1 MRWLLVWLWLAA
13 MPLASAAEG
22 AYPEDLT
29 AWLNQVASAAKQLN
43 YTGTFVYQHGSTV
56 EVSRVAHRADSS
68 GEMVKI
74 DMLSGPS
81 HTFVSINDEVFCY
94 IPDGDRVKVEKRGHH
109 KFFPALLPVPAT
121 PVADRYNLKPLG
133 YAYVAGRNCVGVLL
147 EPKDEYRFGYV
158 LWADAVTG
166 LLLKAVPLDANNKP
180 SGQFAFTQVSIGTAP
195 QRNKFESGF
204 ADKKTV
210 HVATEDTYGLT
221 DWRVKELPAGFVKV
235 MEGRRKLSGKKDP
248 VVQLVYSDG
257 LATVS
262 LFIEP
267 YANVK
272 KPMHG
277 LSSQGLMNVYARPV
291 GEYQVTALGEVPPNT
306 VMQMANSLG
315 REDSNR

>member
-1 MRWLLVWLWLAA
+1 MRWWLIWLWMAA
-13 MPLASAAEG
+13 MPLASAAQG

-29 AWLNQVASAAKQLN
+29 AWLNQVASAAKRLN
-43 YTGTFVYQHGSTV
+43 YTGTFVYQHGSTID
-56 EVSRVAHRADSS
+56 VSRVSHRVDGS
-68 GEMVKI
+68 GEMAKI

-81 HTFVSINDEVFCY
+81 HAFVSINDEVFCY

-121 PVADRYNLKPLG
+121 QIAERYQLKPMG
-133 YAYVAGRNCVGVLL
+133 YANIAGRNCVGVLL
-147 EPKDEYRFGYV
+147 DPKDEYRFGYV
-158 LWADAVTG
+158 LWADATTG

-210 HVATEDTYGLT
+210 HVETTDTYGLT
-221 DWRVKELPAGFVKV
+221 EWRVKDLPAGFTKV
-235 MEGRRKLSGKKDP
+235 MEGRRKLIGKKDP

-267 YANVK
+267 YASVK
-272 KPMHG
+272 NPMHG
-277 LSSQGLMNVYARPV
+277 LSSRGLMNVYARPV
-291 GEYQVTALGEVPPNT
+291 GQHQVTALGEVPSAT
-306 VMQMANSLG
+306 VMQMANSVE
-315 REDSNR
+315 REASR

>member
-13 MPLASAAEG
+13 MPLASAADG

-29 AWLNQVASAAKQLN
+29 AWLNQVASAAKRLN

-68 GEMVKI
+68 GEMAKI

-81 HTFVSINDEVFCY
+81 HAFVSINDEVFCY

-109 KFFPALLPVPAT
+109 KFFPALLPVPAS
-121 PVADRYNLKPLG
+121 PIAERYNLKPLG
-133 YAYVAGRNCVGVLL
+133 YANIAGRNCVGVLL
-147 EPKDEYRFGYV
+147 DPKDEYRFGYV

-195 QRNKFESGF
+195 QRTMFESGF

-235 MEGRRKLSGKKDP
+235 MEGRRKLPGKKGP

-272 KPMHG
+272 NPMHG

-291 GEYQVTALGEVPPNT
+291 GEYQVTALGEVPPKT
-306 VMQMANSLG
+306 VMQMANSLD